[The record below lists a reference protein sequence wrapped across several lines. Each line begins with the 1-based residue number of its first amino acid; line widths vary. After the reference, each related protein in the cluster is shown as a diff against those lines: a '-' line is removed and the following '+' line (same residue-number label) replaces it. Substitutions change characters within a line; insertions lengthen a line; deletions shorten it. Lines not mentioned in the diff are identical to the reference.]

1 MSDKHVIELKE
12 YEQAKDIYLP
22 EETAVKL
29 RQAYS
34 KVVQLQHTSRE
45 SHYSIRPGSVA
56 GVFRVGNY
64 TFRISPKVDL
74 PVIWDWLAAT
84 YDLSSLQWSRTESG
98 FQKQLGDLEWV
109 VKFFLHECKKIYSR
123 GIKKGY
129 ITEEASLR
137 AVRGQLQV
145 QRTLQLWLKHD
156 YQFGCRYDEL
166 TENVKENYI
175 IFCTLAD
182 MLHREYED
190 PIVLKDLREIRNIFG
205 RELDSFTLE
214 NNIVPAE
221 QLKEINLLPVTRLNM
236 HYKPAFEWAILYWQ
250 VTALSFELGDRK
262 SSSFLL
268 DMNELFEMYIGKRL
282 TKELGRHG
290 MQVSLQKHDSLAEG
304 GKIRIIPDVVIKTSY
319 GREIIL
325 DLKYISRR
333 DGSSINSNVFQ
344 MLAYLTARKAEHG
357 ILLYAGG
364 EERRDSIKNSSF
376 TIHQWSLQLD
386 RGVRREEIEKR
397 IGMIVEKM
405 VRLGTEEAS
414 NVT

>member
-1 MSDKHVIELKE
+1 MSDEQVINLKE
-12 YEQAKDIYLP
+12 YEQVNDVYLP
-22 EETAVKL
+22 EETAVIL

-34 KVVQLQHTSRE
+34 NVVQLQHTGRE
-45 SHYSIRPGSVA
+45 SHYSLRAGAVA

-64 TFRISPKVDL
+64 KFRISPKVDL
-74 PVIWDWLAAT
+74 PVIWDWLAAA
-84 YDLSSLQWSRTESG
+84 YDLNSVHWSRTETG

-129 ITEEASLR
+129 ITEEAPLR
-137 AVRGQLQV
+137 AMRGQLQA
-145 QRTLQLWLKHD
+145 QRTLQLWQKHD
-156 YQFGCRYDEL
+156 YQFDCRYDEL
-166 TENVKENYI
+166 TENVKENHI
-175 IFCTLAD
+175 IVCALAD

-190 PIVLKDLREIRNIFG
+190 PIVLNDLREIRYIFG
-205 RELDSFTLE
+205 RELESFTLKKST
-214 NNIVPAE
+214 VSAE
-221 QLKEINLLPVTRLNM
+221 QLKEIELLPVTRLNM
-236 HYKPAFEWAILYWQ
+236 HYMSAFQWAILYWQ
-250 VTALSFELGDRK
+250 TSALSFELGDRK

-282 TKELGRHG
+282 IKELGRYG
-290 MQVSLQKHDSLAEG
+290 MQVSLQKHDSLAKG
-304 GKIRIIPDVVIKTSY
+304 GKIRIIPDVIIKKRD

-333 DGSSINSNVFQ
+333 DDSSINSNVFQ
-344 MLAYLTARKAEHG
+344 MLAYLTARRAQHG

-364 EERRDSIKNSSF
+364 GERSDSIKNSSF

-386 RGVRREEIEKR
+386 RGLRREEIEKR

-405 VRLGTEEAS
+405 VRLGTEDAS
-414 NVT
+414 IVT